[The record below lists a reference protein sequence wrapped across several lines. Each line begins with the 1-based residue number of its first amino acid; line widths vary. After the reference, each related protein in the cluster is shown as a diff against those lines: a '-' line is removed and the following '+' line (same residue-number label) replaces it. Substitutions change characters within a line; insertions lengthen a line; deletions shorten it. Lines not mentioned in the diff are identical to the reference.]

1 MGVKNGFKDVGRVLD
16 IDFGDINQLNKKI
29 DTWVNIPTLKF
40 KHLDELQETNK
51 SAWKELEAYKE
62 KYPELFRLTRRFEG
76 TPRNIGIHA
85 SGILVTPMPVNN
97 LFPTRMKDGTI
108 VTLYTGSQLED
119 FRAIKLDILGLK
131 TLSVI
136 KNTLDAIDSDFTFD
150 KLYDMVDIE
159 DPKIYKQIQMK
170 KTEGLFQIESNMF
183 KGMIDE
189 MQPSSFN
196 DIVALTAL
204 G

>member
-1 MGVKNGFKDVGRVLD
+1 MGVKNGLKDVGRVLD
-16 IDFGDINQLNKKI
+16 INFGDINRLNKRI
-29 DTWVNIPTLKF
+29 DTWTNIPTLKF
-40 KHLDELQETNK
+40 KHLDELQQTNK
-51 SAWKELEAYKE
+51 SAWKEFKDYEK
-62 KYPELFRLTRRFEG
+62 KYPELFRLARRFEG

-85 SGILVTPMPVNN
+85 SGILVTPMPVNS
-97 LFPTRMKDGTI
+97 LFPTRIKDGTI

-136 KNTLDAIDSDFTFD
+136 NNTLNEIDANLTFD
-150 KLYDMVDIE
+150 KLYDIVDIE
-159 DPKIYKQIQMK
+159 DPKIYKQIQLK
-170 KTEGLFQIESNMF
+170 KTKGLFQIESDMF

-189 MQPSSFN
+189 MKPSSFN